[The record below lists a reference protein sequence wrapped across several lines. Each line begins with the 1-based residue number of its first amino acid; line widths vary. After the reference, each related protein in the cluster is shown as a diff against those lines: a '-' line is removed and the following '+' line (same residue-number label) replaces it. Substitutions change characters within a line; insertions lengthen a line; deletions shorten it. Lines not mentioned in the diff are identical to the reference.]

1 MSPSPIRAQ
10 SVKKKKN
17 VPNPAWMD
25 LQGSIG
31 RALSIQ
37 SGQSSQTF
45 SRQSEGLATRRHFH
59 TPKPD
64 AAQSETW
71 LVALPVSYMAS
82 WAGLGHSNRPNFPDL
97 QPSVWR
103 SGYARLLRGELLSVS
118 TWGTGDAPGFLPSP
132 PAHVIGGNVWFSPRA
147 IRSCTNYKPG
157 PHISPCGL
165 PHPISGC
172 QGLSFVVDDVTPPD
186 HLDIPTQVCPLDC
199 NTLLPLSQFFHE
211 WKHLPGVLPCVL
223 QFGYTLKFGRKP
235 QPSMGCTWL

>member
-10 SVKKKKN
+10 SVKKKKRPEPGLN
-17 VPNPAWMD
+17 GLAGLYWAGLVHSKRPKFPD
-25 LQGSIG
+25 LQPSVWRSGYAATFPHPKTWCGTKRNVIG
-31 RALSIQ
+31 CFTCQ
-37 SGQSSQTF
+37 
-45 SRQSEGLATRRHFH
+45 
-59 TPKPD
+59 
-64 AAQSETW
+64 
-71 LVALPVSYMAS
+71 YMAS